1 MLNLNHTSIAQ
12 ILCLVFLSFTTFST
26 TGKTQE
32 KAATIK
38 PQLTS
43 SEVLKIQNLA
53 REFIRNDLSF
63 RECLAKTHIGKEK
76 VETAFRRPMSQTAFW
91 VHEQAVNTKCI
102 ELITNK
108 ASFNSLDAN
117 PAKEPK
123 NSRLIPVSTEKG
135 QQKEKSKELTK
146 HAFIKLEK
154 SCGSN
159 QAGGTA
165 FTATI
170 YGVVSPYSIQGHEFW
185 INKSKN
191 YIGQNVYKGFLTKS
205 GLVVVGQGRRTDKS
219 KRWNHKYQSKG
230 NKTIIEH
237 LEDGLVGSEG
247 ENKYRRECK
256 LTLLKDADASMALMW
271 SNTKKRIGSLMAERQ
286 NLRTQRSELMSQ
298 VEQSKLNTKSLE
310 TEIAAS
316 AKLARELQDSLK
328 IAENQ
333 LSLNMSK
340 NSATNA
346 EINKL
351 KGLIQSKETQVEKQK
366 QELDVISKLREEEKS
381 EIAKLSRKNQEVV
394 KELEA
399 KNKEIKAKNAK
410 LQELEILINENSK
423 RLITATKVSEN
434 DAKNN
439 EKVLKK
445 LRSEIEKLEA
455 QNIDLGDKLASAQNA
470 LKSSLSKAELQKK
483 IDRELDEKLS
493 ATVDEIKEQLRISDV
508 YWSELTKEIGD
519 GFTNFQAGQNRL
531 LTIASFCLSNITKT
545 EFALQ
550 SEKVNLGVGL
560 GSGQRAFAVD
570 EAMEALV
577 AQSGSKTF
585 PKKISANSK
594 ACGHAVFEIPINS
607 KIDEGILFV
616 LSSNEIVAIQQ
627 KQ

>member
-1 MLNLNHTSIAQ
+1 
-12 ILCLVFLSFTTFST
+12 
-26 TGKTQE
+26 
-32 KAATIK
+32 
-38 PQLTS
+38 
-43 SEVLKIQNLA
+43 
-53 REFIRNDLSF
+53 
-63 RECLAKTHIGKEK
+63 
-76 VETAFRRPMSQTAFW
+76 
-91 VHEQAVNTKCI
+91 
-102 ELITNK
+102 
-108 ASFNSLDAN
+108 
-117 PAKEPK
+117 
-123 NSRLIPVSTEKG
+123 
-135 QQKEKSKELTK
+135 
-146 HAFIKLEK
+146 
-154 SCGSN
+154 
-159 QAGGTA
+159 
-165 FTATI
+165 
-170 YGVVSPYSIQGHEFW
+170 
-185 INKSKN
+185 
-191 YIGQNVYKGFLTKS
+191 
-205 GLVVVGQGRRTDKS
+205 
-219 KRWNHKYQSKG
+219 
-230 NKTIIEH
+230 
-237 LEDGLVGSEG
+237 
-247 ENKYRRECK
+247 
-256 LTLLKDADASMALMW
+256 
-271 SNTKKRIGSLMAERQ
+271 MAERQ

-351 KGLIQSKETQVEKQK
+351 KELIQSKETQVEKQK

-423 RLITATKVSEN
+423 RLNTATKVSEN
-434 DAKNN
+434 DAKNY

-577 AQSGSKTF
+577 AQSGSKPFQKRF
-585 PKKISANSK
+585 PPTPKL
-594 ACGHAVFEIPINS
+594 AVM
-607 KIDEGILFV
+607 
-616 LSSNEIVAIQQ
+616 LSSKYQ
-627 KQ
+627 